1 MIVDFVISGRFIRI
15 FLLWKLWNI
24 PANKAKRGD
33 FDCESSLSLFHNEDT
48 KSNAKAKNVLK
59 MGLNFHMHLFQ
70 VFCVL
75 FTAVSVITCKT
86 PCLFY
91 GILLFSA

>member
-15 FLLWKLWNI
+15 FLLCKLWNL

-48 KSNAKAKNVLK
+48 KSNGLECIKN
-59 MGLNFHMHLFQ
+59 GLELSHALASSFLRLI
-70 VFCVL
+70 C
-75 FTAVSVITCKT
+75 SCKRN
-86 PCLFY
+86 Y
-91 GILLFSA
+91 V

>member
-15 FLLWKLWNI
+15 FLLWNL

-33 FDCESSLSLFHNEDT
+33 FDCECSLSLFHNEDT
-48 KSNAKAKNVLK
+48 KSNAKAFNVLK
-59 MGLNFHMHLFQ
+59 MGLNFHMHLSQ

-75 FTAVSVITCKT
+75 FTAVSVITCET
-86 PCLFY
+86 PRLFY
-91 GILLFSA
+91 GILLFLA

>member
-15 FLLWKLWNI
+15 FLLCKLWNL

-48 KSNAKAKNVLK
+48 KSNAKAYNVLK
-59 MGLNFHMHLFQ
+59 MGLNFHMHLPQ

-75 FTAVSVITCKT
+75 FAAVSVITCK
-86 PCLFY
+86 PPRLFY
-91 GILLFSA
+91 GILLFLA

>member
-15 FLLWKLWNI
+15 FLLWNL

-48 KSNAKAKNVLK
+48 KSNAKAFNVLK
-59 MGLNFHMHLFQ
+59 MGLNFHMHLSQ

-86 PCLFY
+86 PRLFY
-91 GILLFSA
+91 GILLFLA

>member
-15 FLLWKLWNI
+15 FLLWKLWNL

-33 FDCESSLSLFHNEDT
+33 FDCESSLSLFHNED
-48 KSNAKAKNVLK
+48 KIECEGLECIKN
-59 MGLNFHMHLFQ
+59 GLELSHALSQ

-86 PCLFY
+86 PRLFY
-91 GILLFSA
+91 GILLFLA

>member
-48 KSNAKAKNVLK
+48 KWNAKAKNVFK
-59 MGLNFHMHLFQ
+59 MGLNFHMHLSQ
-70 VFCVL
+70 VFCFL

-86 PCLFY
+86 CLFY
-91 GILLFSA
+91 GILLFLA

>member
-15 FLLWKLWNI
+15 FLLWKLWNL

-48 KSNAKAKNVLK
+48 KSNAI
-59 MGLNFHMHLFQ
+59 GLECIKDGLELSHAL
-70 VFCVL
+70 
-75 FTAVSVITCKT
+75 VSSFLRLIYSCKRN
-86 PCLFY
+86 Y
-91 GILLFSA
+91 V

>member
-15 FLLWKLWNI
+15 FFLWKLWNI

-33 FDCESSLSLFHNEDT
+33 FDCESSLSLIHNEDT

-70 VFCVL
+70 VFCVV

-91 GILLFSA
+91 GILLFLA